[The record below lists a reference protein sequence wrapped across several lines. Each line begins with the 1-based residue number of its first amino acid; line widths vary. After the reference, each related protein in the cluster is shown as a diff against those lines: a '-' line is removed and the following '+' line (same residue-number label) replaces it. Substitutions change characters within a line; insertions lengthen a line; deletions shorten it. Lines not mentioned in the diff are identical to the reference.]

1 MFDNLP
7 NTLNA
12 GKPSNDMCKPFE
24 NLKTPLK
31 PFVKWAGGKAQLTKK
46 LDKLF
51 NAENGKLFTKY
62 CEPMVGGGAALF
74 YFLTKYSFD
83 SVYINDKN
91 KELINA
97 YAIIRDSAEDLILLL
112 KDLQAK
118 FWKSSTQERTEFYYN
133 IRDKFN
139 SSELTHKTKLEKAAF
154 FIFLNKTC
162 FNGLYRVNKNGKF
175 NVPIGL
181 YKNPLIC
188 DEANLRNISNALKK
202 VIICCGD
209 YSSSKEFIDENTFVY
224 FDPPYRPVSS
234 TSDFT
239 SYNAENFDDDE
250 QIRLAKYI
258 NDLDAVGARIVL
270 SNSDPKNN
278 DLNDNFFDELYKK
291 YNILRVSANRM
302 INSVAENRGRIN
314 ELLIFN
320 GTNIMERNFDEWI
333 RTFKTSISD
342 YNYYVDFEKVYTNAD
357 KFKIELNILN
367 SLIGSKDIETD
378 FKNLL
383 LKYPQILGCL
393 PILLAVRSREIHA
406 IDGDG
411 EFVFNFKKQN
421 YTATEYAM
429 FMRKTGLFDLIS
441 NRIISN
447 LLDYV
452 MGVEVGLDSNS
463 RKNRGGHLMENL
475 LEDYLIKAGLVKDE
489 TYFKEMRA
497 SVIQQ
502 KWNIDLSGLSNKG
515 KTEKKFDFVVKCGAT
530 VFAIETNFY
539 NVQGS
544 KLNETARSYKTLA
557 LEARSIENF
566 RFVWFT
572 DGYDGWKGARHN
584 LEETFDVLDDL
595 YCINDLENGILKKL
609 FN

>member
-1 MFDNLP
+1 M
-7 NTLNA
+7 
-12 GKPSNDMCKPFE
+12 
-24 NLKTPLK
+24 
-31 PFVKWAGGKAQLTKK
+31 
-46 LDKLF
+46 
-51 NAENGKLFTKY
+51 
-62 CEPMVGGGAALF
+62 
-74 YFLTKYSFD
+74 
-83 SVYINDKN
+83 
-91 KELINA
+91 
-97 YAIIRDSAEDLILLL
+97 
-112 KDLQAK
+112 
-118 FWKSSTQERTEFYYN
+118 
-133 IRDKFN
+133 
-139 SSELTHKTKLEKAAF
+139 
-154 FIFLNKTC
+154 
-162 FNGLYRVNKNGKF
+162 
-175 NVPIGL
+175 PIGL

-188 DEANLRNISNALKK
+188 DEANLRNISNA
-202 VIICCGD
+202 
-209 YSSSKEFIDENTFVY
+209 
-224 FDPPYRPVSS
+224 
-234 TSDFT
+234 
-239 SYNAENFDDDE
+239 
-250 QIRLAKYI
+250 IRLAKYI

-333 RTFKTSISD
+333 KTFKTSISD

-421 YTATEYAM
+421 YTANEYAM

-530 VFAIETNFY
+530 VFAIETNFC
-539 NVQGS
+539 S

-572 DGYDGWKGARHN
+572 DGYYGWKGARHN